1 MHRIGRTG
9 RMGQPGSATSFFCD
23 RNQNVAHQLVELLR
37 EAKQPVP
44 IWLDQRVSG
53 AAAGNNSL
61 SSNGRRYGSG
71 APNRRSGF
79 HLHSLLS
86 SAIIPGHM

>member
-44 IWLDQRVSG
+44 IWLDQRVSNS
-53 AAAGNNSL
+53 GNNSL
-61 SSNGRRYGSG
+61 NSNGRRYGNG
-71 APNRRSGF
+71 QNRR
-79 HLHSLLS
+79 
-86 SAIIPGHM
+86 